1 MRPHHH
7 DTEGGFII
15 VAAIIGDN
23 GEFNHRKERKT
34 MLMDNIDLW
43 CAKYKD

>member
-1 MRPHHH
+1 MILRGVLSLWQPLL
-7 DTEGGFII
+7 
-15 VAAIIGDN
+15 VAN